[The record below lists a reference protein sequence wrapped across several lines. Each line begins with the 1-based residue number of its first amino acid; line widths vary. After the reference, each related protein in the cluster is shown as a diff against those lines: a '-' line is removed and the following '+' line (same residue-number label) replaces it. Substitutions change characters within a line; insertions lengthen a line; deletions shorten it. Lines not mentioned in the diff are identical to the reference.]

1 MSALDVSVQ
10 VQILNLLSD
19 LQSEFRLTYRFVSH
33 DLKVVQHICD
43 RVAVMYVG
51 RLVETDPTRTL
62 FETPK
67 HPYTAALL
75 SASPKPHP
83 RFRRTQLVQTGE
95 APDPL
100 SAPPGCHF
108 HPRCPYRQS
117 LCEEEFPPLE
127 PVPDPPRS
135 VCSLPLLEGNRIGRG
150 TSGDIKLTG
159 GYLRESANLGLC
171 PSPNPFVAN
180 RPNQSG
186 TIL

>member
-33 DLKVVQHICD
+33 DLEVVQHICD

-83 RFRRTQLVQTGE
+83 RFSQVQAHT
-95 APDPL
+95 ASSD
-100 SAPPGCHF
+100 
-108 HPRCPYRQS
+108 R
-117 LCEEEFPPLE
+117 
-127 PVPDPPRS
+127 
-135 VCSLPLLEGNRIGRG
+135 
-150 TSGDIKLTG
+150 
-159 GYLRESANLGLC
+159 
-171 PSPNPFVAN
+171 
-180 RPNQSG
+180 
-186 TIL
+186 